1 MKNSILKIV
10 LTSALFFGAN
20 SASAKPKSVYDV
32 ANQRAQQDAN
42 NFITL
47 KQQFDEET
55 TRKALENGNITINGV
70 LYSQADARGYDA
82 LIFTKKNPI
91 LLAKKQKIY
100 LYPIT
105 PYAIEYINLFKK
117 NRNDNNEQ
125 IRPIR
130 VDQRFVDYSIYAI
143 TDEYGRFSFP
153 NMKPGRYFLHAESDL
168 RGETNVDV
176 ETGYTKYT
184 GGGLGVSYETQA
196 RTWTKPIIF
205 EKEIIIKEGQ
215 KNIEIDARLATH
227 PLAWSK
233 PISN

>member
-1 MKNSILKIV
+1 MCIR
-10 LTSALFFGAN
+10 
-20 SASAKPKSVYDV
+20 D
-32 ANQRAQQDAN
+32 R
-42 NFITL
+42 
-47 KQQFDEET
+47 
-55 TRKALENGNITINGV
+55 
-70 LYSQADARGYDA
+70 
-82 LIFTKKNPI
+82 
-91 LLAKKQKIY
+91 
-100 LYPIT
+100 

-184 GGGLGVSYETQA
+184 GGGLGVSLSL
-196 RTWTKPIIF
+196 IHI
-205 EKEIIIKEGQ
+205 
-215 KNIEIDARLATH
+215 
-227 PLAWSK
+227 
-233 PISN
+233 